1 VPGTYTVF
9 VSGSFSAAHRLPG
22 HPGPCANMH
31 GHNFEVTVELAA
43 STLASGMVADFAD
56 VRAALDAAFARLDHA
71 CLNDIPELSPPT
83 AEVLAAWI
91 FGRLR
96 ERLDDG
102 RVRVV
107 RVTVTESKGLAACYT
122 ENA

>member
-1 VPGTYTVF
+1 MPGTYTIT
-9 VSGSFSAAHRLPG
+9 VSGAFSAAHRLPD
-22 HPGPCANMH
+22 HPGPCAFMH
-31 GHNFEVTVELAA
+31 GHNFEVAVALTATALVR
-43 STLASGMVADFAD
+43 GMVADFLD

-91 FGRLR
+91 FGQLR

-102 RVRVV
+102 RVRVA
-107 RVTVTESKGLAACYT
+107 RVTVTESAGLAATYA
-122 ENA
+122 EDA